1 MTEMPVQSKGS
12 LCASLSSTCRSHA
25 LLWHPV
31 SGSVVAEVMSL
42 HRDHGMSSTWSPRVA
57 FPEDSWGNF
66 QPIHPWKEQ
75 QSVQTMLPL
84 LLHSPSL
91 PAPDR
96 VTSHLPVKAPSFA
109 HPAIY
114 WHGNL
119 CQQPQDILEMSKQ
132 SQRDLKM
139 LSGDVL
145 NGVLSDREGTGILQ
159 ALGLSV
165 TSLQHSS

>member
-114 WHGNL
+114 WL
-119 CQQPQDILEMSKQ
+119 PTT
-132 SQRDLKM
+132 
-139 LSGDVL
+139 SGYLRNEQTKPTRPKDAEW
-145 NGVLSDREGTGILQ
+145 GCTQ
-159 ALGLSV
+159 WCSV
-165 TSLQHSS
+165 